1 MSYTFATLA
10 TRTRKILHSYTQI
23 DWEDTMI
30 YEYLNE
36 GYIDFC
42 VRSECL
48 RKETSVTLT
57 ADTAIQTLPTDAI
70 KIYRAEWDDVKVAMS
85 DIHTMDMTYGD
96 GWRTTTGEIV
106 ENILQDNE
114 DAGKF
119 RIYPILDTTAIGST
133 KLKLIH
139 SYIPAEI
146 VSPWTTALSIPVIY
160 QVNLADYAIYRC
172 LYEQVQSDRNIPL
185 ADRHYDLYMS
195 AVTRCRSESFKSK
208 LVNVESRVKHRRF
221 V

>member
-1 MSYTFATLA
+1 MSYTLATLA
-10 TRTRKILHSYTQI
+10 TRTRRILHSYTQI
-23 DWEDTMI
+23 NWEDTTI

-36 GYIDFC
+36 GYVNFG

-57 ADTAIQTLPTDAI
+57 ADTSIQTLPTDTI
-70 KIYRAEWDDVKVAMS
+70 TIYRAEWDSLKVAMT
-85 DIHTMDMTYGD
+85 DTHTMDMTYGD

-119 RIYPILDTTAIGST
+119 RIYPILDTEAIGTT

-146 VSPWTTALSIPVIY
+146 VSPWTTALSIPIIY
-160 QVNLADYAIYRC
+160 QVNLSDYAIYRC

-185 ADRHYDLYMS
+185 ADRHYDLYMD
-195 AVTRCRSESFKSK
+195 AVMRCRKESFESK
-208 LVNVESRVKHRRF
+208 LFDVEGRVKHRRF